1 MTSENRDAPAAA
13 SASLIDRMLFIIT
26 DDLVPLILSLTGL
39 ASTFS
44 PLHQLIALW
53 WMEIFRK
60 HTVLN
65 IQSKHEYKMEIP
77 CLENNYVVSVVKYR
91 QDITLS
97 RVFDN
102 LAQEARYQL

>member
-44 PLHQLIALW
+44 PLHQLIAL
-53 WMEIFRK
+53 
-60 HTVLN
+60 
-65 IQSKHEYKMEIP
+65 
-77 CLENNYVVSVVKYR
+77 
-91 QDITLS
+91 
-97 RVFDN
+97 
-102 LAQEARYQL
+102 